1 MQQDSPLV
9 LTEHPPDHPFR
20 MQKPQ
25 KLRHILSQHG
35 EISRLYL
42 APEGANSPYSSC
54 SSPAHMPAT
63 CYLWCSS
70 RRPTLQSMCCLLRDL
85 QASSH

>member
-25 KLRHILSQHG
+25 KLRHMLSQHG

-42 APEGANSPYSSC
+42 APEGANSPTR
-54 SSPAHMPAT
+54 PAVALPICLPRAISGVAPAGPL
-63 CYLWCSS
+63 CRACAA
-70 RRPTLQSMCCLLRDL
+70 C
-85 QASSH
+85 